1 MFHGISAALGR
12 LVRRIADRQSLPFE
26 YAAWHGW
33 ETRRISSGTYQFR
46 DPRFGQLA
54 AARTVQAP
62 AGRTWAQAAA
72 AQRIRALGPAS
83 APQHNTGRTRR
94 WS

>member
-1 MFHGISAALGR
+1 MFHAISAALGH
-12 LVRRIADRQSLPFE
+12 LVRRIADRQTLPFD

-33 ETRRISSGTYQFR
+33 ETRRTGRGTYQFR

-54 AARTVQAP
+54 ATRAAHTAS
-62 AGRTWAQAAA
+62 GRTWAQAAMA
-72 AQRIRALGPAS
+72 ERIRALGPVT
-83 APQHNTGRTRR
+83 APQRDTSRTRR